1 VTTTLSCDYVHT
13 VRVWTTV
20 RGLPMGFNMPI
31 STEYWDDDG
40 SCEWASML
48 ARLEAGGAVM
58 VKKGEVKAQPKL

>member
-1 VTTTLSCDYVHT
+1 
-13 VRVWTTV
+13 
-20 RGLPMGFNMPI
+20 MGFNMPI